1 MKGEF
6 MNKVIDYLEYYDKLS
21 KSKNKTKPIKERINK
36 LYIWVFNG
44 FIKNNL
50 E

>member
-1 MKGEF
+1 MD
-6 MNKVIDYLEYYDKLS
+6 NVIDYLEYYEKLS
-21 KSKNKTKPIKERINK
+21 KSKNKTKITKERLNK

-44 FIKNNL
+44 FIKTNL